1 MENLNR
7 ILPKGEIL
15 PVPVLGSV
23 TFGEPIRLEEGESKP
38 DFLVR
43 AREAVLKLRQP

>member
-1 MENLNR
+1 MENLYR
-7 ILPKGEIL
+7 ILPKGETL

-23 TFGEPIRLEEGESKP
+23 TFGEPIRLKEGEPKP

-43 AREAVLKLRQP
+43 AREAVLA